1 MGRLAGLLSGLM
13 TVFAMKFQ
21 AKSRLAN
28 TMPFAFKQHRR
39 NLWQSGSF
47 AMEAYESGPDG
58 QVKTVCV
65 DPTNLSVT
73 VRDQNTDNYWC
84 YDDVTGIE
92 SRTGFEFALDW
103 EIPASPCPGLPEQ
116 APGIEWGSAARLRS
130 YPTTPKTVVIR
141 WTGAGTRRERFLHV
155 ESDGTQTCLRSNTMK
170 GDSERVR
177 FTMEPEPDNPTSGIY
192 TFKDHNGNY
201 LLQSGYKVCT
211 DAGPPAADE
220 YKFRLTFRESSNH
233 TAVLTSVK
241 QSKIFIS
248 GIESTGTSNWDVM
261 HDRHTMLVL
270 YDWDLMP
277 QTDWWPDTVD
287 GHEYDKIC
295 YVVEYAKVKDWPLS
309 QWQYCGNTPCKVYF
323 KNIYNGLFLG
333 VTSSGNLEASFTFR
347 SNVTA
352 FILDATAASTKSK
365 NTVEQYTMK
374 HFATGISIAEDTAT
388 GGMSAPIPTPSAV
401 GDPHCRSADGEQ
413 FDIRSVGK
421 ETLLKIPRAGPQQGS
436 MLTLIALISPIRN
449 VFCAATVIKELN
461 ISGDIVP
468 SKHLNVV
475 PGESSTPIINSHS
488 GSIVENLQNTQ
499 LMRCWLDTHGRKHCK
514 IVIKLE
520 NGIRLNVLQRS
531 GRVSGESYLNLAV
544 DGLSYKIGHDVG
556 GLLGYDS
563 HTAAEMPPTGC
574 EQTRPSIVLDRA
586 GVGDDGIEL
595 SEVFL
600 RSSDV

>member
-192 TFKDHNGNY
+192 TFKDYNGNY
-201 LLQSGYKVCT
+201 LVLSGYSVCT
-211 DAGPPAADE
+211 GNGPVNRPTTDD
-220 YKFRLTFRESSNH
+220 YKWRLTFRESANY
-233 TAVLTSVK
+233 TAVLSNVQEPTI
-241 QSKIFIS
+241 KIAAHD
-248 GIESTGTSNWDVM
+248 SNGWPGENHMDI
-261 HDRHTMLVL
+261 HRRNTMLVI

-277 QTDWWPDTVD
+277 QTDWWPNDFGD
-287 GHEYDKIC
+287 ESIC
-295 YVVEYAKVKDWPLS
+295 SPQYPCRGKLS
-309 QWQYCGNTPCKVYF
+309 
-323 KNIYNGLFLG
+323 I
-333 VTSSGNLEASFTFR
+333 
-347 SNVTA
+347 
-352 FILDATAASTKSK
+352 
-365 NTVEQYTMK
+365 
-374 HFATGISIAEDTAT
+374 
-388 GGMSAPIPTPSAV
+388 
-401 GDPHCRSADGEQ
+401 
-413 FDIRSVGK
+413 
-421 ETLLKIPRAGPQQGS
+421 
-436 MLTLIALISPIRN
+436 
-449 VFCAATVIKELN
+449 
-461 ISGDIVP
+461 
-468 SKHLNVV
+468 
-475 PGESSTPIINSHS
+475 
-488 GSIVENLQNTQ
+488 
-499 LMRCWLDTHGRKHCK
+499 
-514 IVIKLE
+514 
-520 NGIRLNVLQRS
+520 
-531 GRVSGESYLNLAV
+531 
-544 DGLSYKIGHDVG
+544 
-556 GLLGYDS
+556 
-563 HTAAEMPPTGC
+563 
-574 EQTRPSIVLDRA
+574 
-586 GVGDDGIEL
+586 
-595 SEVFL
+595 
-600 RSSDV
+600 